1 MLNRV
6 CTVGLI
12 GLNCSDLGKPVK
24 KIQKKIFK
32 TYFKDKPGI
41 ANKKRF
47 FLATQKPE
55 SLKIF
60 IFLSKNRNPWIFYS
74 RTKSWNRQF
83 FYILWNDLG
92 QSMKNPIS
100 KPKNFLHLPEK
111 PIFHPKDRFS
121 AQRKL
126 HPAKTISYKTFFYQ
140 QKNFSYIPKKSLIFH
155 TEKCFIPV

>member
-1 MLNRV
+1 M
-6 CTVGLI
+6 GLI

-60 IFLSKNRNPWIFYS
+60 IFLSKNREILEFFIVVRKAEIVSFFIFYG
-74 RTKSWNRQF
+74 T
-83 FYILWNDLG
+83 
-92 QSMKNPIS
+92 
-100 KPKNFLHLPEK
+100 
-111 PIFHPKDRFS
+111 
-121 AQRKL
+121 
-126 HPAKTISYKTFFYQ
+126 T
-140 QKNFSYIPKKSLIFH
+140 
-155 TEKCFIPV
+155 